1 MDKFATKKEDTV
13 AGLRIVVYKGLF
25 RESNPGPLAPKARI
39 IPLDQTAGDKP
50 RSALL
55 QTHTSCKT

>member
-39 IPLDQTAGDKP
+39 IPVDQTAGQQSQFDFV
-50 RSALL
+50 
-55 QTHTSCKT
+55 THFSISVY